1 MSARIEALRLEE
13 ARLQRRLVPLPRQDP
28 ESREIAGEIQDRLA
42 AIQAEK
48 ATIARLAQEAAER
61 RMRNRRRRGRKAA

>member
-13 ARLQRRLVPLPRQDP
+13 AQLQTRLVALPRQDP
-28 ESREIAGEIQDRLA
+28 ESREIAGEIHDRLA
-42 AIQAEK
+42 AIQSEK

-61 RMRNRRRRGRKAA
+61 KIRNRRRRGRNAA